1 DGTVHLIF
9 QPAEEDIGGARRM
22 MDDGLFTRF
31 PCDAVFALHN
41 LPGLDVGRYLF
52 REGPIMAAVDIA
64 RIGVK
69 GRGGHGALP
78 HLTADPVVAAA
89 SLVVALQ
96 TIVSRN
102 VDPVEAA
109 VVSVGIMRA
118 GDFPTVIPSAAS
130 LDVAIRSCSA
140 TTRDLLQQ
148 RILELAP
155 LQARSFGCI
164 ADVDYERGYP
174 VTVNDPEQTRFARS
188 VAVDQA
194 GAERVADLAKP
205 MMISEDFAFMLEDRP
220 GCYFFVGNGPS
231 ASLHD
236 GGYDFND
243 AAIVPGV
250 RYWMALIERYFA
262 T

>member
-1 DGTVHLIF
+1 
-9 QPAEEDIGGARRM
+9 M

-89 SLVVALQ
+89 ALVVALQ

-102 VDPVEAA
+102 VDPVEEA
-109 VVSVGIMRA
+109 VVSVGVMRA

-140 TTRDLLQQ
+140 ATRDLLQQ

-155 LQARSFGCI
+155 LQAQSFGCT
-164 ADVDYERGYP
+164 AEVDYERGYP
-174 VTVNDPEQTRFARS
+174 VTVNDPERTRFARS
-188 VAVDQA
+188 VAVEQA

-205 MMISEDFAFMLEDRP
+205 MMISEDFAFMLADRP
-220 GCYFFVGNGPS
+220 GCYFFIGNGPS